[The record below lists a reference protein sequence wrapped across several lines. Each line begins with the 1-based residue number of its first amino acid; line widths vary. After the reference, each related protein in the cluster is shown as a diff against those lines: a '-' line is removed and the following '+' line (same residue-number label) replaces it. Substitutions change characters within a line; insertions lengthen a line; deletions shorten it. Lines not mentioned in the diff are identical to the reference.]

1 MKNNLVLIGMP
12 SSGKSTLGVLLAKS
26 LQMNFID
33 TDILIQNK
41 TNRKLQD
48 IIDNDGID
56 NFLKIEDETLNEIDA
71 ENTVISTG
79 GSAIFGERSM
89 NHLKESS
96 KVIYI
101 KLPYEE
107 IQKRLKNINSRGI
120 AMSKDETLYD
130 VYNKRIPL
138 YENYADIILETNNL
152 SIEES
157 INKLIKLLN
166 K

>member
-12 SSGKSTLGVLLAKS
+12 SSGKSTLGVLLAKA
-26 LQMNFID
+26 LGMDFID
-33 TDILIQNK
+33 TDILIQNE

-48 IIDNDGID
+48 IITNDGID
-56 NFLKIEDETLNEIDA
+56 KFLEIEDEILNDINVT
-71 ENTVISTG
+71 NTVISTG
-79 GSAIFGERSM
+79 GSAIFGDRSM
-89 NHLKESS
+89 NHLKETS

-107 IQKRLKNINSRGI
+107 IERRIEDINTRGI
-120 AMSKDETLYD
+120 AMSKDETLLD

-138 YENYADIILETNNL
+138 YEKYADIFLETLNL
-152 SIEES
+152 SIESSVE
-157 INKLIKLLN
+157 KLIKLL